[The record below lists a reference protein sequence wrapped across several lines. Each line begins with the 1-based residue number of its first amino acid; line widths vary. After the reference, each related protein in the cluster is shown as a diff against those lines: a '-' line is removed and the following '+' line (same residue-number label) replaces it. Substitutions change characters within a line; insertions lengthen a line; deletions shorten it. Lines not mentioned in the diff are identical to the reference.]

1 MRQSLIKYK
10 LCCVRWSIGQIILPT
25 PLSTNASPS
34 PTNDDIQK
42 LLHYNAAQL
51 ANTSRNSAAARC
63 HQLFNDA
70 VSSSSSGPEINQSR
84 RLLDSMDRLLDSMD
98 CFQEDLTG
106 RIDYDLYAIGLGI
119 LMIVASL
126 LLIDPCPPAIFF
138 TGQFVCC
145 WALMIA
151 GCHPLVCCSVAES
164 SLLCDRRQLIAGPV
178 LAILLCGSILIALL
192 IVRIGSSRFI
202 AEVVSLCRAFREVLS
217 NYIKCDFLQAE
228 RPL

>member
-1 MRQSLIKYK
+1 M
-10 LCCVRWSIGQIILPT
+10 GQIILPT

-51 ANTSRNSAAARC
+51 ANTSRNSAARC

-70 VSSSSSGPEINQSR
+70 LSSSFSGPG
-84 RLLDSMDRLLDSMD
+84 LLDSMD
-98 CFQEDLTG
+98 CFQDELTG

-119 LMIVASL
+119 LMIAASLL
-126 LLIDPCPPAIFF
+126 LLIDPSCPAIFF
-138 TGQFVCC
+138 TGQFVGC

-164 SLLCDRRQLIAGPV
+164 SLLCNRRQLIAGPG

-192 IVRIGSSRFI
+192 ILQIGSCRFI
-202 AEVVSLCRAFREVLS
+202 AEVVSLCRAFREV
-217 NYIKCDFLQAE
+217 
-228 RPL
+228 

>member
-1 MRQSLIKYK
+1 M
-10 LCCVRWSIGQIILPT
+10 GQLILPT

-63 HQLFNDA
+63 HQLFNNA
-70 VSSSSSGPEINQSR
+70 LLSSSSSGPEMNHR
-84 RLLDSMDRLLDSMD
+84 HLDSMDRFLDSMD
-98 CFQEDLTG
+98 CFQEELTG
-106 RIDYDLYAIGLGI
+106 RIDYDLYVIGLGI

-151 GCHPLVCCSVAES
+151 GCHPLVCSVAES
-164 SLLCDRRQLIAGPV
+164 SLCDRRQLIAGPV
-178 LAILLCGSILIALL
+178 LAILASGSILIALL
-192 IVRIGSSRFI
+192 ILQIGRSI

-217 NYIKCDFLQAE
+217 NCIKCDFLQAE

>member
-1 MRQSLIKYK
+1 M
-10 LCCVRWSIGQIILPT
+10 GQIILPT
-25 PLSTNASPS
+25 PLSTNSSSPS
-34 PTNDDIQK
+34 PTNDDIQN
-42 LLHYNAAQL
+42 LLHFNAAQL
-51 ANTSRNSAAARC
+51 ANSSRNSAAARC

-70 VSSSSSGPEINQSR
+70 VSSSEINQP
-84 RLLDSMDRLLDSMD
+84 RLLDSMD
-98 CFQEDLTG
+98 CFQEELTG

-126 LLIDPCPPAIFF
+126 LLIDPCPAIFF
-138 TGQFVCC
+138 TGEFVCC

-164 SLLCDRRQLIAGPV
+164 SLLCDPRQLIDGPV

-202 AEVVSLCRAFREVLS
+202 AEVVSLCRAFREVYQIILNATFCKLRDRYDIVGNS
-217 NYIKCDFLQAE
+217 VPDL
-228 RPL
+228 LDS